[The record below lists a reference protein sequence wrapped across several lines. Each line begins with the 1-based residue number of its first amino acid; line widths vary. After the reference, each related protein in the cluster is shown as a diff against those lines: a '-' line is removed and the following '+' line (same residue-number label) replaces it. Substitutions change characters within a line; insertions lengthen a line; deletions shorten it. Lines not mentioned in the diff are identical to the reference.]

1 MSLSTAGLIGAGAGL
16 AMALVIYIAMSV
28 AWRRNM
34 QDVNAPADRRE
45 RFEQMWPAVR
55 IMLIVDF
62 VILGWLGYTA
72 GEIFGS

>member
-16 AMALVIYIAMSV
+16 AFALVIYLVMSA
-28 AWRRNM
+28 AWRRNL
-34 QDVNAPADRRE
+34 QDVNAPAERRE
-45 RFEQMWPAVR
+45 RFERMWPAVR

-72 GEIFGS
+72 GELLGS

>member
-16 AMALVIYIAMSV
+16 AMALVIYLVMSA
-28 AWRRNM
+28 AWRRNL

-45 RFEQMWPAVR
+45 RFERMWPAVR

-62 VILGWLGYTA
+62 VILGWLGYSA
-72 GEIFGS
+72 GEILGY